1 MDSKKNN
8 NICSIVFSCC
18 ILVKVI
24 YNLTS
29 HRVSVFVKITAAA
42 LELGAGR
49 ASKERER
56 EKAHGAERA

>member
-8 NICSIVFSCC
+8 NICSIVFFCC

-42 LELGAGR
+42 LELGTTGAR
-49 ASKERER
+49 PKRERER
-56 EKAHGAERA
+56 AHGAERA